1 MLIVNLRTF
10 FTPQAIA
17 QRLQALPPIK
27 SPTMDLIYPGRSQH
41 PLAVLGVDE
50 ISEVALTVPVVR
62 RGSPSTPVVTDA
74 REISYIEP
82 LPLRPS
88 TTLTAVDLNNF
99 KLLDNSGRDVWVS
112 AKMDILRRIVHRS
125 TEALCAQS
133 LTGTITYPVKLQGG
147 GYDSYQVVFGTPQ
160 SYVPATA
167 WDNAQ
172 AKITDIFKTFTE
184 MQVLLQEAGYG
195 GQVEIWAGK
204 TAFYGLMALAEKV
217 TSTARIRVEISA
229 EGVFVGNY
237 LVKLRAETYKNPETG
252 LFVQIVPDDKIVMV
266 AQDANHRLFYC
277 AVDDLD
283 ANLVPMPFFVKPIEQ
298 KDPSGIKLVAESK
311 PLPVPVPKAIC
322 WAQVTNVQA

>member
-10 FTPQAIA
+10 FTPLAIA

-27 SPTMDLIYPGRSQH
+27 SPAMDLIYPDRTQH

-50 ISEVALTVPVVR
+50 ISEVAQTVPVVR

-99 KLLDNSGRDVWVS
+99 KLLDNSGRDVWIG
-112 AKMDILRRIVHRS
+112 AKMDLLRRIVHRS

-133 LTGTITYPVKLQGG
+133 LTGTITYPVKLQGS
-147 GYDSYQVVFGTPQ
+147 YDSYQVAFGTPQ
-160 SYVPATA
+160 SYEPEKA
-167 WDNAQ
+167 WDDTA
-172 AKITDIFKTFTE
+172 AKISDSFRTFTE

-195 GQVEIWAGK
+195 GQAEIWAGK
-204 TAFYGLMALAEKV
+204 NAFYALMILAEKV
-217 TSTARIRVEISA
+217 TSTAKIRVEISA

-252 LFVQIVPDDKIVMV
+252 AFVQIVPDDKIVMV
-266 AQDANHRLFYC
+266 AKDANHRLFYC

-322 WAQVTNVQA
+322 WAQVTSVQA

>member
-1 MLIVNLRTF
+1 MLIVNLRSY
-10 FTPQAIA
+10 FTPLAIA
-17 QRLQALPPIK
+17 QMLKALPPIK
-27 SPTMDLIYPGRSQH
+27 SPTMDLIYPDRPQH

-50 ISEVALTVPVVR
+50 ISEIVLTVPVVR
-62 RGSPSTPVVTDA
+62 RGSPSTPVVTDS

-82 LPLRPS
+82 QPFRPS

-99 KLLDNSGRDVWVS
+99 KLLDNSGREVWVS
-112 AKMDILRRIVHRS
+112 AKMDMLRRIVHRS

-147 GYDSYQVVFGTPQ
+147 GWDSYQVIFGNTQDYSPEK
-160 SYVPATA
+160 A
-167 WDNAQ
+167 WDDNA
-172 AKITDIFKTFTE
+172 AKITDVFKTFTD
-184 MQVLLQEAGYG
+184 MQVLLQDAGYG

-204 TAFYGLMALAEKV
+204 KAFYGLMALAEKV
-217 TSTARIRVEISA
+217 TSTAKIRVEIAA

-237 LVKLRAETYKNPETG
+237 LVKLRAENYKNPETG
-252 LFVQIVPDDKIVMV
+252 AFVQIVPDDKIVMV

-283 ANLVPMPFFVKPIEQ
+283 ANLVPMPFFVKPIKVE
-298 KDPSGIKLVAESK
+298 DPSGIKLVAESK